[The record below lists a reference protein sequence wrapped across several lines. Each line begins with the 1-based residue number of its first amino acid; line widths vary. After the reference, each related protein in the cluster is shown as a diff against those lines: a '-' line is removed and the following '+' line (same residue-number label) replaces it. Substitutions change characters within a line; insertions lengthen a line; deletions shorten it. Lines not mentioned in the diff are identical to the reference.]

1 MLNIN
6 LLSGLMS
13 NPKNMKEAC
22 LYVEQAR
29 KNRGREHR
37 RVHSHEVCGRLT
49 DSEWLSV
56 VTRQKKTF
64 AKGKRFAHTAR
75 WNDHHE
81 KWDLKTVKSKY
92 NKL

>member
-1 MLNIN
+1 M
-6 LLSGLMS
+6 
-13 NPKNMKEAC
+13 
-22 LYVEQAR
+22 
-29 KNRGREHR
+29 
-37 RVHSHEVCGRLT
+37 GRLT

-64 AKGKRFAHTAR
+64 AKGKKFPHTAR

-81 KWDLKTVKSKY
+81 KWDLKTVKTKY